1 MKQKHVLYRLQIIH
15 KVTVYF
21 DVGIHK
27 ISYDIKILEVDVD
40 GIYMNA
46 AMWT

>member
-1 MKQKHVLYRLQIIH
+1 MKQNIVLYRIQTIH

-27 ISYDIKILEVDVD
+27 LSYDIKILELMLTVY
-40 GIYMNA
+40 IYI
-46 AMWT
+46 